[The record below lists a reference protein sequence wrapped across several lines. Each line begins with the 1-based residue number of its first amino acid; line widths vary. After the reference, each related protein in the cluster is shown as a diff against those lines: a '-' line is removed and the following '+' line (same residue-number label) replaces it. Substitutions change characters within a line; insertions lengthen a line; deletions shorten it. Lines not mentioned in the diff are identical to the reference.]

1 VYLYGWKTS
10 QKHET
15 SSNELASCIWRQVDA
30 GKRWKVGYGW
40 GMAEN
45 VGGLAFP
52 CICTAEK
59 EHGKTKRVQMN
70 SFRGFRGGL
79 TQRIDGKS
87 GVRGYG

>member
-1 VYLYGWKTS
+1 MES
-10 QKHET
+10 Q
-15 SSNELASCIWRQVDA
+15 LW
-30 GKRWKVGYGW
+30 G
-40 GMAEN
+40 GMAGN

-59 EHGKTKRVQMN
+59 EHGKKKLVRTN
-70 SFRGFRGGL
+70 SFLGFRGGL